1 MQEMPAKYWRHLPE
15 AQLLPRLVRDAGDRV
30 QEMHDRPAQ
39 APQRRIPM
47 RRDAASAPPDT
58 GSLQTLRQQAS
69 ACRQCPLW
77 ETATQAVF
85 GQGSADARVMVI
97 GEQPGDTEDL
107 RGQPFAGPAGQLLDR
122 ALAELGIDRATLY
135 LTNAV
140 KHFHHERRGKI
151 RLHKRPESR
160 HIQACRPWLMGE
172 IARVRP
178 QVIVCLGAT
187 AAASVF
193 GRDFNLT
200 HDRGRWHT
208 LEDGTRGYATVHPA
222 WVLRQGDD
230 ARREDAYRLF
240 RDDLARLLQKG
251 DGGD

>member
-1 MQEMPAKYWRHLPE
+1 
-15 AQLLPRLVRDAGDRV
+15 
-30 QEMHDRPAQ
+30 
-39 APQRRIPM
+39 
-47 RRDAASAPPDT
+47 
-58 GSLQTLRQQAS
+58 
-69 ACRQCPLW
+69 
-77 ETATQAVF
+77 
-85 GQGSADARVMVI
+85 MVI

-122 ALAELGIDRATLY
+122 ALAELGIDRAALY

-140 KHFHHERRGKI
+140 KHFHHERRGRI

-178 QVIVCLGAT
+178 QIIVCLGAT

-193 GRDFNLT
+193 GRDFNLS

-208 LEDGTRGYATVHPA
+208 LQDGTRGYATVHPA

-230 ARREDAYRLF
+230 ARREAGYRLF
-240 RDDLARLLQKG
+240 REDLRQMLRGMGNPPGMARRFHGPGTGSAWPRPASEAARQAASSWFSGRTRSKASSAWQAASMRRRVGYGARSRPKRWAL
-251 DGGD
+251 

>member
-1 MQEMPAKYWRHLPE
+1 M
-15 AQLLPRLVRDAGDRV
+15 LV
-30 QEMHDRPAQ
+30 
-39 APQRRIPM
+39 
-47 RRDAASAPPDT
+47 
-58 GSLQTLRQQAS
+58 
-69 ACRQCPLW
+69 
-77 ETATQAVF
+77 
-85 GQGSADARVMVI
+85 

-107 RGQPFAGPAGQLLDR
+107 RGQPFAGPAGQVLDR

-140 KHFHHERRGKI
+140 KHFHHERRGKV

-172 IARVRP
+172 IVRVRP

-193 GRDFNLT
+193 GHDFDLSR
-200 HDRGRWHT
+200 DRGRWHT

-222 WVLRQGDD
+222 WVLRQTDD
-230 ARREDAYRLF
+230 ARREEAYRLF
-240 RDDLARLLQKG
+240 RDDLARLQQKG